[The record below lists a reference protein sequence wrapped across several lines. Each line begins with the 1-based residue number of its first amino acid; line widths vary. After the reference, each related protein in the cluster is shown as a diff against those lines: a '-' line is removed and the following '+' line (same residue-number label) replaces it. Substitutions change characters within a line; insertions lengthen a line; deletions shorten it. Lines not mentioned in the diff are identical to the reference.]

1 VRRLERAI
9 ASAGAVTR
17 LGRPGIGRASG
28 RAARFAFVAP
38 ATFRIA
44 REIAATRVSAPSAP
58 R

>member
-1 VRRLERAI
+1 MLLP
-9 ASAGAVTR
+9 TR
-17 LGRPGIGRASG
+17 GRSDDPEY
-28 RAARFAFVAP
+28 AARFAFVAP